1 MAPQEFANNNSIIRH
16 DDDRQPIRIPRRDWF
31 RLPPDQR
38 DALDGRPYVLSGVRT
53 RQAYVRAILL

>member
-1 MAPQEFANNNSIIRH
+1 MAPQEIADDNSSIRH
-16 DDDRQPIRIPRRDWF
+16 DDDRQPIKIPRRDWF